1 MAKRTFLVGVGV
13 ALLLGACAWRI
24 YALVA
29 AGGLS
34 QAATDQATLTV
45 TVGTARGT
53 IYDRDLTPLTNTGQR
68 WMAAIAPFP
77 ETLSALSR
85 ALPGEKLRQLLGRLQ
100 SGKPVVTPLTEPV
113 TPTRGL
119 TRIKLPV
126 RYGEK
131 VLAPHVVGY
140 VDDTGAGVTGAEL
153 IFDKALAA
161 HTGRA
166 EVTYSVDATG
176 RPLEGMNPTVTD
188 TLSAATGGVA
198 LTLDSDIQRMTEQVL
213 AEHVTR
219 GAAVVLDPFTG
230 RILAMASAPTYQP
243 TDVAA
248 ALDDENAPLLNRAL
262 LNYNCGSVFKVV
274 VTAAALEAGLSPDT
288 VFACEGGLTVGSLF
302 FHCHYILGHG
312 DLTMREA
319 FAKSCNPYY
328 IQLGQAVGPERVY
341 AMATAFGF
349 DRALTLAEGWQTARA
364 VLPSLEEIQ
373 ASAATFANLS
383 FGQGNLLATPVHIA
397 GLAAA
402 TVNDGVLCRPTLLLG
417 EVDETGT
424 LRKAELAAPQKVF
437 SASTAAIL
445 RDMMRTTMVD
455 GTGEKGQPFH
465 LGAGAKTGTAETGW
479 YEDGVEVVQHWF
491 TGFYPSEDPRYV
503 IVTLA
508 ENSEASGESAA
519 PVFREICEGLY
530 RIDRRPAG

>member
-1 MAKRTFLVGVGV
+1 MAKRTICVGVGV
-13 ALLLGACAWRI
+13 ALLLSACAWRI
-24 YALVA
+24 YTLIG
-29 AGGLS
+29 AGALS

-53 IYDRDLTPLTNTGQR
+53 IYDRNLTPLVNTRQE
-68 WMAAIAPFP
+68 WAAAIAPFP
-77 ETLSALSR
+77 ETLSSLSR
-85 ALPGEKLRQLLGRLQ
+85 ELPDEEWRTLFARLQ
-100 SGKPVVTPLTEPV
+100 SGKPVAARVSRPLVPV
-113 TPTRGL
+113 TGL
-119 TRIKLPV
+119 TQLKLPV
-126 RYGEK
+126 RYGERM
-131 VLAPHVVGY
+131 LAPHVVGY
-140 VDDTGAGVTGAEL
+140 VDDKNVGVTGAEL
-153 IFDKALAA
+153 IFDEVLAS

-166 EVTYSVDATG
+166 EVTYSVDAMG
-176 RPLEGMNPTVTD
+176 RALEGAPPTVSN
-188 TLSAATGGVA
+188 TLSASTGGVA
-198 LTLDSDIQRMTEQVL
+198 LTLDADIQRMTESVL
-213 AEHVTR
+213 AENVTR
-219 GAAVVLDPFTG
+219 GAAVVLDPSTG
-230 RILAMASAPTYQP
+230 RILSMASAPTYRP

-288 VFACEGGLTVGSLF
+288 TFTCEGGLTVGSLF

-328 IQLGQAVGPERVY
+328 IRLGQAVGPERVY

-364 VLPSLEEIQ
+364 VLPSLSEIK

-383 FGQGNLLATPVHIA
+383 FGQGNLLATPVHVA

-402 TVNDGVLCRPTLLLG
+402 AVNDGVLYRPTLLLG
-417 EVDETGT
+417 DVDEAGI
-424 LRKAELAAPQKVF
+424 LHEAELAAPQRVF

-445 RDMMRTTMVD
+445 RDMMRYTMVD

-491 TGFYPSEDPRYV
+491 TGFYPAEDPRYV
-503 IVTLA
+503 IVTLV

-519 PVFREICEGLY
+519 PLFREICEGLY
-530 RIDRRPAG
+530 RIDRRPSS

>member
-1 MAKRTFLVGVGV
+1 MAKRTVCVGVGV
-13 ALLLGACAWRI
+13 SLLLCACAWRI
-24 YALVA
+24 YTLIG

-34 QAATDQATLTV
+34 QAATEQATLTV

-53 IYDRDLTPLTNTGQR
+53 LYDRRLTPLVNTRQE
-68 WMAAIAPFP
+68 WAAAIAPFP

-85 ALPGEKLRQLLGRLQ
+85 TLPGDELRQLLTRLQ
-100 SGKPVVTPLTEPV
+100 SGKPVTARLSQPLLPV
-113 TPTRGL
+113 KGL
-119 TRIKLPV
+119 TLLKLPV
-126 RYGEK
+126 RYGER

-140 VDDTGAGVTGAEL
+140 VDDRGVGVTGAEL
-153 IFDKALAA
+153 MFDETLAA

-166 EVTYSVDATG
+166 EVTYSVDAMG
-176 RPLEGMNPTVTD
+176 RALEGMTPTVTN

-198 LTLDSDIQRMTEQVL
+198 LTLDADIQRMTEQVL

-230 RILAMASAPTYQP
+230 RILAMASAPAFQP

-248 ALDDENAPLLNRAL
+248 ALDDDNAPLLNRAL

-288 VFACEGGLTVGSLF
+288 TFTCEGGLTVGSLF

-312 DLTMREA
+312 ELTMREA

-328 IQLGQAVGPERVY
+328 IRLGQRIGPERVY

-349 DRALTLAEGWQTARA
+349 DRALTLADGWQTARA
-364 VLPSLEEIQ
+364 VLPSLAEIK

-417 EVDETGT
+417 EVDEAGV
-424 LRKAELAAPQKVF
+424 LQEAEPAAPQRVF

>member
-1 MAKRTFLVGVGV
+1 MAKRTVYTGVGV
-13 ALLLGACAWRI
+13 VLLLGVCAWRI
-24 YALVA
+24 YTLIGAGDLSRA
-29 AGGLS
+29 AH
-34 QAATDQATLTV
+34 DQASMTL

-53 IYDRDLTPLTNTGQR
+53 IYDRHLTPLVNTGR
-68 WMAAIAPFP
+68 EWAAAVAPFP
-77 ETLSALSR
+77 EALSALNNG
-85 ALPGEKLRQLLGRLQ
+85 LPGDELRELLGRLQ
-100 SGKPVVTPLTEPV
+100 SGRPVVTRLTQPLIPA
-113 TPTRGL
+113 PGL
-119 TRIKLPV
+119 TQLKIPV
-126 RYGEK
+126 RYDDSA
-131 VLAPHVVGY
+131 LAPHVVGY
-140 VDDTGAGVTGAEL
+140 VADTGTGVTGAEL
-153 IFDKALAA
+153 FFDETLQA

-166 EVTYSVDATG
+166 EVTYSVDAAG
-176 RPLEGMNPTVTD
+176 CALEGESPRLTD

-198 LTLDSDIQRMTEQVL
+198 LTLDADIQRMTETAL
-213 AEHVTR
+213 SDNVTR

-248 ALDDENAPLLNRAL
+248 ALENEDSPLLNRAL

-288 VFACEGGLTVGSLF
+288 AFACEGGITVDSIF

-312 DLTMREA
+312 TLTMREA

-328 IQLGQAVGPERVY
+328 IRLGQFVGPDRVY

-349 DRALTLAEGWQTARA
+349 DRALTLADGWQTARA
-364 VLPSLEEIQ
+364 VLPSLSEIK
-373 ASAATFANLS
+373 ASDATFANLS
-383 FGQGNLLATPVHIA
+383 FGQGNLLATPMHVA

-402 TVNDGVLCRPTLLLG
+402 AVNDGVLCRPTLMLG
-417 EVDETGT
+417 EVDEAGLLHETEP
-424 LRKAELAAPQKVF
+424 AVPQRVF
-437 SASTAAIL
+437 SASTAAII
-445 RDMMRTTMVD
+445 RDMMRYTMVD

-479 YEDGVEVVQHWF
+479 YEAGEEVIQHWF
-491 TGFYPSEDPRYV
+491 TGFYPAENPRYV

-508 ENSEASGESAA
+508 ENSEAAGESAA

-530 RIDRRPAG
+530 RIDRRPSS